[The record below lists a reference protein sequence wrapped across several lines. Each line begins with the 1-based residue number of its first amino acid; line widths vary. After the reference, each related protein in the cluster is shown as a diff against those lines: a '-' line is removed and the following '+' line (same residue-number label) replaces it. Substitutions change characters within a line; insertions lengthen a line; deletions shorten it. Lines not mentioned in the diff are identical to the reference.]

1 MFAEAAVGCSSG
13 ALFLGGRSQ
22 ERLKCLGTLRASASA
37 IKDGWAWPLLVPDW
51 PKSVVL
57 CGDAVQLS
65 APGSGEPAGTI
76 SGLQVLPGKA
86 WVLAVCLAQL
96 SDEQKTFWKLP

>member
-1 MFAEAAVGCSSG
+1 M
-13 ALFLGGRSQ
+13 GGRGPCW
-22 ERLKCLGTLRASASA
+22 CLTGQS
-37 IKDGWAWPLLVPDW
+37 
-51 PKSVVL
+51 KSVVL
-57 CGDAVQLS
+57 CGDAAQLS

>member
-22 ERLKCLGTLRASASA
+22 KRLKCLGTLRASASA
-37 IKDGWAWPLLVPDW
+37 IKDGWAWPLLVPDQ
-51 PKSVVL
+51 PIKVS
-57 CGDAVQLS
+57 GAVWRCCPAVCPRLLGASGYQLW
-65 APGSGEPAGTI
+65 AAG
-76 SGLQVLPGKA
+76 PGKA
-86 WVLAVCLAQL
+86 WVVAVCLAQL